1 MNKALNKLIE
11 SIRLIAEQMPCVLIA
26 DEDGRYA
33 YVNQGWCDLLQYRP
47 EEVIGK
53 PVRDVVKN
61 TKVDEVLKSGETA
74 LGYTV
79 ETPKGELLF
88 NNCIPLRDSGKI
100 IGVII
105 LTFFTGIE
113 EALGFSQKLSEMT
126 KELERY
132 KSELNELR
140 GARYSLDEIIG
151 RSPVIES
158 MKKQIQQAARTSS
171 TVLIEGETGC
181 GKELVANAIHQL
193 SLRSDKPFVKI
204 NCAAIPGELVESELF
219 GYEKGAFSGADSR
232 DKKGLFEEAEGGTLF
247 LDEISAMA
255 YAMQPKLLRALQ
267 EREIRH
273 VGGSKMI
280 PINARIVAATN
291 KDLNLM
297 VREERFREDLLYR
310 LDVIHIYVPS
320 LRERIADVPE
330 LADGLRVKLNKE
342 LGTYVEGISPSA
354 EELLMAYE
362 WPGNVRELHNVME
375 RAINSRM
382 SGVITEDDI
391 KECLALR
398 KRVYSTPSSLA
409 QTKRN
414 AEMNQIRE
422 CLLKNRYNKTQ
433 TAKDLGISR
442 TLLYQKLKEYE
453 IGY

>member
-232 DKKGLFEEAEGGTLF
+232 GKKGLFEEAEGGTLF